1 MRAAFASD
9 PARSRGRFHP
19 EPESPIRTA
28 FARDRD
34 RLIHS
39 TAFRRLRYKTQ
50 VFVAPDGDHFRV
62 RLTHSLEV
70 AQIARTIARFL
81 RLNEDLAEVVALAH
95 DLGHPPF
102 GHSGE
107 DALTRVMAPWGGFD
121 HNGHAIRILTLLESR
136 TPAYDGLNLSW
147 EVLEGIA
154 KHNGPVIG
162 PLSRGPGGPVI
173 GPLSCGPGGPVI
185 GPLSRGP
192 DGGAAHPGWALE
204 AQEALWPLELHSFP
218 GLEAQVAALA
228 DDIAYNAHD
237 LDDGLRAGLLNLEQT
252 CAEVPL
258 VDTLWRRVKAAWPA
272 ETRASRLIPHLT
284 RDLIGAMVESLLAET
299 AARLAGAQPR
309 SVEDVRAAGRPLV
322 AFAPDMLEA
331 IGPLRRHLLQAM
343 YTHPS
348 VTRLRTPAERVVTEL
363 FQALHADPSQ
373 LPSRWAE
380 RLQGEAGEEPWRARL
395 TGDYVAGMTD
405 RFAIREH
412 QRLTGRTLMPEE
424 GLLF

>member
-1 MRAAFASD
+1 MPRSVYATLSAQ
-9 PARSRGRFHP
+9 SRGRLHP
-19 EPESPIRTA
+19 EPESPIRSV

-62 RLTHSLEV
+62 RLTHSIEV
-70 AQIARTIARFL
+70 AQIARTIARVL
-81 RLNEDLAEVVALAH
+81 RLDEDLSEVVALAH

-107 DALTRVMAPWGGFD
+107 DALERVMAPFGGFD
-121 HNGHAIRILTLLESR
+121 HNGHAIRILTVLESR

-154 KHNGPVIG
+154 KHNGPV
-162 PLSRGPGGPVI
+162 LE
-173 GPLSCGPGGPVI
+173 
-185 GPLSRGP
+185 
-192 DGGAAHPGWALE
+192 PGWALE
-204 AQEALWPLELHSFP
+204 AQEAQWPLGLGSFA

-237 LDDGLRAGLLNLEQT
+237 LDDGLRAGLLDLEAV

-258 VDTLWRRVKAAWPA
+258 VDALWRQVKARWPG
-272 ETRASRLIPHLT
+272 ETRRNRLVPHLV
-284 RDLIGAMVESLLAET
+284 RDLIGAMVDSLLAET
-299 AARLAGAQPR
+299 RANLADVDPQ
-309 SVEDVRAAGRPLV
+309 SVGDVRGCGRPI
-322 AFAPDMLEA
+322 AGFTPEMLGA
-331 IGPLRRHLLQAM
+331 LAPLRAFLMRAM

-348 VTRLRTPAERVVTEL
+348 VKRIRAPAEQVVEQL
-363 FQALHADPSQ
+363 FEALHAAPAE
-373 LPSRWAE
+373 LPERWRELFA
-380 RLQGEAGEEPWRARL
+380 AAEEPWRGRII
-395 TGDYVAGMTD
+395 GDYVAGMTD

-412 QRLTGRTLMPEE
+412 RRLTGRAVMPDES
-424 GLLF
+424 FF

>member
-1 MRAAFASD
+1 MPRSAFATF
-9 PARSRGRFHP
+9 PQQSRGRLHP

-62 RLTHSLEV
+62 RLTHSIEV
-70 AQIARTIARFL
+70 AQIARTIARVL
-81 RLNEDLAEVVALAH
+81 GLDEDLAEVVALAH

-107 DALTRVMAPWGGFD
+107 DALERVMAPFGGFD
-121 HNGHAIRILTLLESR
+121 HNGHAIRILTRLESR

-154 KHNGPVIG
+154 KHNGPV
-162 PLSRGPGGPVI
+162 LE
-173 GPLSCGPGGPVI
+173 
-185 GPLSRGP
+185 
-192 DGGAAHPGWALE
+192 PGWALE
-204 AQEALWPLELHSFP
+204 AQEADWALELDSFA

-237 LDDGLRAGLLNLEQT
+237 LDDGLRAGLLDLEEV
-252 CAEVPL
+252 CAAVPL
-258 VDTLWRRVKAAWPA
+258 VDALWRQVRARWPG
-272 ETRASRLIPHLT
+272 ESRRNRLVPHLV
-284 RDLIGAMVESLLAET
+284 RDLIGAMVDSLLAET
-299 AARLAGAQPR
+299 RAVLAEVDPQ
-309 SVEDVRAAGRPLV
+309 SVADIRGCGRPI
-322 AFAPDMLEA
+322 AGFTPEMLGA
-331 IGPLRRHLLQAM
+331 LAPLRACLMRTM

-348 VTRLRTPAERVVTEL
+348 VKRIRGPAEQVVEEL
-363 FQALHADPSQ
+363 FHALHEAPAELPDRWQQ
-373 LPSRWAE
+373 LFA
-380 RLQGEAGEEPWRARL
+380 AAEEPWRGRII
-395 TGDYVAGMTD
+395 GDYVAGMTD

-412 QRLTGRTLMPEE
+412 KRLTGRTLMPDES
-424 GLLF
+424 FF

>member
-1 MRAAFASD
+1 MPLSAFATD
-9 PARSRGRFHP
+9 PALSRGRLHP
-19 EPESPIRTA
+19 EPESPIRSV

-62 RLTHSLEV
+62 RLTHSIEV
-70 AQIARTIARFL
+70 AQIARTIARVL
-81 RLNEDLAEVVALAH
+81 GLDEDLAEVVALAH

-107 DALTRVMAPWGGFD
+107 DALERVMAPFGGFD
-121 HNGHAIRILTLLESR
+121 HNGHSIRILTRLESR

-154 KHNGPVIG
+154 KHNGPVFE
-162 PLSRGPGGPVI
+162 
-173 GPLSCGPGGPVI
+173 
-185 GPLSRGP
+185 
-192 DGGAAHPGWALE
+192 PGWALE
-204 AQEALWPLELHSFP
+204 AQETQWALGLASFA

-237 LDDGLRAGLLNLEQT
+237 LDDGLRAGLLDLEQV

-258 VDTLWRRVKAAWPA
+258 VDALWRQVTARWPG
-272 ETRASRLIPHLT
+272 ETRRNRLVPHLV
-284 RDLIGAMVESLLAET
+284 RDLIGAMVDSLLAET
-299 AARLAGAQPR
+299 RANLAEVDPQ
-309 SVEDVRAAGRPLV
+309 SVDEVRGCGRPI
-322 AFAPDMLEA
+322 AGFTPEMLGA
-331 IGPLRRHLLQAM
+331 LAPLRAFLMRRM

-348 VTRLRTPAERVVTEL
+348 VKRIRAPAEQVVEQLFEALHDTPAELPERWREL
-363 FQALHADPSQ
+363 V
-373 LPSRWAE
+373 
-380 RLQGEAGEEPWRARL
+380 AGAEEPWRGRII
-395 TGDYVAGMTD
+395 GDYVAGMTD

-412 QRLTGRTLMPEE
+412 RRLTGRTVMPDES
-424 GLLF
+424 FF

>member
-1 MRAAFASD
+1 MPRSAFATF
-9 PARSRGRFHP
+9 PQQSRGRLHP

-62 RLTHSLEV
+62 RLTHSIEV
-70 AQIARTIARFL
+70 AQIARTIARVL
-81 RLNEDLAEVVALAH
+81 GLDEDLAEVVALAH

-107 DALTRVMAPWGGFD
+107 DALERVMAPFGGFD
-121 HNGHAIRILTLLESR
+121 HNGHAIRILTRLESR

-154 KHNGPVIG
+154 KHNGPV
-162 PLSRGPGGPVI
+162 LE
-173 GPLSCGPGGPVI
+173 
-185 GPLSRGP
+185 
-192 DGGAAHPGWALE
+192 PGWALE
-204 AQEALWPLELHSFP
+204 AQEADWALELDSFA

-237 LDDGLRAGLLNLEQT
+237 LDDGLRAGLLDLEEV
-252 CAEVPL
+252 CAAVPL
-258 VDTLWRRVKAAWPA
+258 VDALWRQVKARWPG
-272 ETRASRLIPHLT
+272 ESRRNRLVPHLV
-284 RDLIGAMVESLLAET
+284 RDLIGAMVDSLLAET
-299 AARLAGAQPR
+299 RAVLAEVDPQ
-309 SVEDVRAAGRPLV
+309 SVADIRGCGRPI
-322 AFAPDMLEA
+322 AGFTPEMLGA
-331 IGPLRRHLLQAM
+331 IAPLRACLMRTM

-348 VTRLRTPAERVVTEL
+348 VKRIRGPAERVVEEL
-363 FQALHADPSQ
+363 FHALHETPAE
-373 LPSRWAE
+373 LPDRWRELFTA
-380 RLQGEAGEEPWRARL
+380 AEEPWRGRL
-395 TGDYVAGMTD
+395 IGDYVAGMTD

-412 QRLTGRTLMPEE
+412 KRLTGRTLMPDES
-424 GLLF
+424 FF

>member
-1 MRAAFASD
+1 MPLSAFATD
-9 PARSRGRFHP
+9 PEASRGRLHP
-19 EPESPIRTA
+19 EPESPIRSV

-62 RLTHSLEV
+62 RLTHSIEV
-70 AQIARTIARFL
+70 AQIARTIARVL
-81 RLNEDLAEVVALAH
+81 ALDEDLAEVVALAH

-107 DALTRVMAPWGGFD
+107 DALERVMAPFGGFD
-121 HNGHAIRILTLLESR
+121 HNGHAIRILTRLESR

-162 PLSRGPGGPVI
+162 PPSGPGGPV
-173 GPLSCGPGGPVI
+173 LE
-185 GPLSRGP
+185 
-192 DGGAAHPGWALE
+192 PGWALE
-204 AQEALWPLELHSFP
+204 AQEAEWALELGSFA

-237 LDDGLRAGLLNLEQT
+237 LDDGLRAGLLDLEQV
-252 CAEVPL
+252 CADVPL
-258 VDTLWRRVKAAWPA
+258 VDALWRQVKARWPG
-272 ETRASRLIPHLT
+272 ETRRNRLVPHLV
-284 RDLIGAMVESLLAET
+284 RDLIGAMVDSLLAET
-299 AARLAGAQPR
+299 RAALAEVDPQ
-309 SVEDVRAAGRPLV
+309 SVDDVRACGRPI
-322 AFAPDMLEA
+322 AGFTPEMLGA
-331 IGPLRRHLLQAM
+331 LAPLRAFLMRAM

-348 VTRLRTPAERVVTEL
+348 VKAIRGPAEQVVAEL
-363 FQALHADPSQ
+363 FQALHDAPGE
-373 LPSRWAE
+373 LPERWRDQFA
-380 RLQGEAGEEPWRARL
+380 AAEEPWRGRII
-395 TGDYVAGMTD
+395 GDYVAGMTD

-412 QRLTGRTLMPEE
+412 RRLTGRAVMPDES
-424 GLLF
+424 FF

>member
-1 MRAAFASD
+1 MSRAPFATD
-9 PARSRGRFHP
+9 PARSRGRLHP
-19 EPESPIRTA
+19 EPESPMRTA

-62 RLTHSLEV
+62 RLTHSIEV
-70 AQIARTIARFL
+70 AQIARTIARVL
-81 RLNEDLAEVVALAH
+81 RLDEDLAEVVALAH

-107 DALTRVMAPWGGFD
+107 DALEQVMAPFGGFD
-121 HNGHAIRILTLLESR
+121 HNGHAIRILTRLESR

-162 PLSRGPGGPVI
+162 PLSGPGGPV
-173 GPLSCGPGGPVI
+173 LQ
-185 GPLSRGP
+185 
-192 DGGAAHPGWALE
+192 AGWALE
-204 AQEALWPLELHSFP
+204 AQEAEWALELDSFA

-237 LDDGLRAGLLNLEQT
+237 LDDGLRAGLLDLEQV
-252 CAEVPL
+252 CADVPL
-258 VDTLWRRVKAAWPA
+258 VDALWRQVKARWPG
-272 ETRASRLIPHLT
+272 ETRRNRLVPHLV
-284 RDLIGAMVESLLAET
+284 RDLIGAMVDSLLAET
-299 AARLAGAQPR
+299 RAALEAVDPQ
-309 SVEDVRAAGRPLV
+309 SVNDVRGCGRPI
-322 AFAPDMLEA
+322 AGFTPDMLGA
-331 IGPLRRHLLQAM
+331 LAPLRAFLMRAM

-348 VTRLRTPAERVVTEL
+348 VKRIRGPAEQVVAEL
-363 FQALHADPSQ
+363 FQALHAAPAE
-373 LPSRWAE
+373 LPDRWHHLFA
-380 RLQGEAGEEPWRARL
+380 AAEEPWRGRII
-395 TGDYVAGMTD
+395 GDYVAGMTD

-412 QRLTGRTLMPEE
+412 RRLTGRTVMPDES
-424 GLLF
+424 LF

>member
-1 MRAAFASD
+1 MPLSAFATD
-9 PARSRGRFHP
+9 PALSRGRLHP
-19 EPESPIRTA
+19 EPESPIRSV

-62 RLTHSLEV
+62 RLTHSIEV
-70 AQIARTIARFL
+70 AQIARTIARVL
-81 RLNEDLAEVVALAH
+81 GLDEDLAEVVALAH

-107 DALTRVMAPWGGFD
+107 DALERVMAPFGGFD

-154 KHNGPVIG
+154 KHNGPVFE
-162 PLSRGPGGPVI
+162 
-173 GPLSCGPGGPVI
+173 
-185 GPLSRGP
+185 
-192 DGGAAHPGWALE
+192 PGWALE
-204 AQEALWPLELHSFP
+204 AQETQWALELASFA

-237 LDDGLRAGLLNLEQT
+237 LDDGLRAGLLDLEQV
-252 CAEVPL
+252 CADVPL
-258 VDTLWRRVKAAWPA
+258 VDALWRQVKARWPG
-272 ETRASRLIPHLT
+272 ETRRNRLVPHLV
-284 RDLIGAMVESLLAET
+284 RDLIGAMVDSLLAET
-299 AARLAGAQPR
+299 RANLAEVDPQ
-309 SVEDVRAAGRPLV
+309 SVEEVRGCGRPI
-322 AFAPDMLEA
+322 AGFTPEMLGA
-331 IGPLRRHLLQAM
+331 LAPLRAFLMRRM

-348 VTRLRTPAERVVTEL
+348 VKRIRAPAEQVVEQLFEALHDTPAELPERWREL
-363 FQALHADPSQ
+363 FAA
-373 LPSRWAE
+373 A
-380 RLQGEAGEEPWRARL
+380 EEPWRGRII
-395 TGDYVAGMTD
+395 GDYVAGMTD

-412 QRLTGRTLMPEE
+412 RRLTGRTVMPDES
-424 GLLF
+424 FF